1 MNGFSNYFKKIDVCG
16 DFKEAKLK
24 AKYSDNDYKSPCDGG
39 DKGVFA
45 FIKRIPCK
53 LREFGCF
60 LSHSFSKSWKL
71 RFITIFIILLFCL
84 NAYLISAKH
93 YNVKDTGESVAM
105 DSIYL
110 TTTQVTTIGY
120 GDIIPQTYT
129 AKMVSSIVH
138 IVVMFLAYSLAE
150 EFGYVTVARSKQT
163 EEIKENVKKDLAPI
177 KVELTPEI
185 KESIRNNMIQR
196 MSAPE
201 NKITFG
207 ETAKMEQ
214 SIKNTENNVS
224 DAAGK
229 FLNLRKNAR
238 ANNNYSE
245 RRVYPD
251 RDAVS
256 E

>member
-1 MNGFSNYFKKIDVCG
+1 MNNFSNYFKKIDVCE

-24 AKYSDNDYKSPCDGG
+24 AKYEDEPYKSPCDSGE
-39 DKGVFA
+39 KGVLA

-53 LREFGCF
+53 IREFGCF

-84 NAYLISAKH
+84 NAYLISKKH

-185 KESIRNNMIQR
+185 KEKIRNNIVQR

-201 NKITFG
+201 NKMSFDQ
-207 ETAKMEQ
+207 TAKANQTIHNAQEHV
-214 SIKNTENNVS
+214 SHFAENML
-224 DAAGK
+224 A
-229 FLNLRKNAR
+229 LRKNAKPS
-238 ANNNYSE
+238 NNYSE
-245 RRVYPD
+245 KRIYPD
-251 RDAVS
+251 RDAIS